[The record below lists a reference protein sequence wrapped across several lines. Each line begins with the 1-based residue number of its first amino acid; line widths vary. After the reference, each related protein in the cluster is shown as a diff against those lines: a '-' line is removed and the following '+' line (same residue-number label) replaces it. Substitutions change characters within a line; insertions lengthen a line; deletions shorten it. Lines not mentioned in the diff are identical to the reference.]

1 MSAEGDLDDFESWM
15 AMQGP
20 EADALGVA
28 DTAETAES
36 ISQQLKEEQETIE
49 ERSEIPAKPD
59 DNFEPWKIDMTE
71 FDDPT
76 QMSLEQLEEIQ
87 QMYLRRLE
95 HEDLEDGEC
104 LDTEALAGQKER
116 SLSRRPNLE
125 IQRAVNDR
133 STALQRLQAERLHKF
148 AKKSNDGGQH
158 QQDRISKWVP
168 DGHRDRGKLSK
179 KDKRLREVCK
189 VKLRASDIYSDNSS
203 DSSGSE
209 ADNDDDGLKSK
220 TSPTLR
226 SKLEELHKVVLKRS
240 QLTDF
245 VDKPIFEE
253 TVIDCFIHM
262 PGENL
267 QATVYQITSVV
278 KAKQPYQLG
287 NKLTHYMLR
296 LRHCR
301 FDRSARLDS
310 ICNNPV
316 EPEAFQNWIANCE
329 KDNCPLPEL
338 SLLAKKLQDI
348 TKATDY
354 QFSEDD
360 VAAIIKKKRESGQRK
375 EKIAVLK
382 IRLIEQRDLA
392 LSNNNQEE
400 VARLESEI
408 EEIDR
413 DQNKHRFGYSGVKKG
428 LRFGGSL
435 RSGLKPY
442 VPKMTVPESQHRRE
456 AALVPAIPRPQKSRG
471 ALATAAA
478 PLPADGDAD
487 SYLSNG
493 EVPSV
498 DAACPYIPRLLQVSD
513 KAKAPGC
520 QSIAAVARLLKPVAA
535 KRSLSKI
542 SPKPENVEL
551 GMRSK
556 AVLNSLTNA

>member
-1 MSAEGDLDDFESWM
+1 MSAEVDLDDFESWM

-20 EADALGVA
+20 EADALGGA
-28 DTAETAES
+28 DTAETTES

-59 DNFEPWKIDMTE
+59 DNFEPWKMTE

-87 QMYLRRLE
+87 QIYLRRLA

-104 LDTEALAGQKER
+104 LDKEALAGKSAR
-116 SLSRRPNLE
+116 SLVVRIWRYSGQSTIAPLPCSVGSPNE
-125 IQRAVNDR
+125 CTNSQRNRMKAAN
-133 STALQRLQAERLHKF
+133 A
-148 AKKSNDGGQH
+148 
-158 QQDRISKWVP
+158 
-168 DGHRDRGKLSK
+168 
-179 KDKRLREVCK
+179 
-189 VKLRASDIYSDNSS
+189 
-203 DSSGSE
+203 
-209 ADNDDDGLKSK
+209 SK
-220 TSPTLR
+220 TESL
-226 SKLEELHKVVLKRS
+226 SGCLMANEIELEELHKVVLTRS

-267 QATVYQITSVV
+267 QATVYRITSVV
-278 KAKQPYQLG
+278 KAKQPYQLS

-296 LRHCR
+296 LRHGR
-301 FDRSARLDS
+301 FDRSARLDT

-329 KDNCPLPEL
+329 KDNCLLPEL
-338 SLLAKKLQDI
+338 SLLTKKLQDI
-348 TKATDY
+348 TKATNY

-360 VAAIIKKKRESGQRK
+360 VAAIIKKKRESGRRK
-375 EKIAVLK
+375 EKITGLN

-413 DQNKHRFGYSGVKKG
+413 DQKKHSFGYSGVQKG

-442 VPKMTVPESQHRRE
+442 VLKMTVPESQHRHE
-456 AALVPAIPRPQKSRG
+456 AALQMVMLIVIYRMVKFLLAMPQLRIYRDYYKS
-471 ALATAAA
+471 LTK
-478 PLPADGDAD
+478 PK
-487 SYLSNG
+487 
-493 EVPSV
+493 
-498 DAACPYIPRLLQVSD
+498 LLGV
-513 KAKAPGC
+513 K
-520 QSIAAVARLLKPVAA
+520 AAVARLLKTVAA
-535 KRSLSKI
+535 KRSLSEI

-551 GMRSK
+551 ERFTKRKCKKSSTGIPSRESGADLLKVEEVQQKTKSSIPYELHNFHVDIDMSG
-556 AVLNSLTNA
+556 LGG